1 MPNKQRVD
9 HAADS
14 KAKTRDDQISAS
26 ACGNGQAHVVRDGG
40 SQTLELRRA
49 WRILLTQD
57 TRVLRPGVAAPCLH
71 LKLFNLKC
79 ADTSPNPGIKLGQA
93 AVIEVLHANRPEV
106 LLIQV

>member
-57 TRVLRPGVAAPCLH
+57 TRVLRPGVAAP
-71 LKLFNLKC
+71 
-79 ADTSPNPGIKLGQA
+79 GIKLGQA